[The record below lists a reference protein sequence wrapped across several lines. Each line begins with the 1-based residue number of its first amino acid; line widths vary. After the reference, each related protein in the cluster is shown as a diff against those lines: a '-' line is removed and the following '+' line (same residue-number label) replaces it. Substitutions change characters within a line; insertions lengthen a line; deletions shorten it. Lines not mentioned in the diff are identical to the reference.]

1 MELAPGRSLSCSSED
16 EAVTVGAGH
25 APDDLES
32 FRRAMLPHMDA
43 AYAYARFLSR
53 DPVAAE
59 DVVQEAY
66 LRAFRGFAGY
76 RGGNSKAWLL
86 AIVRTSFFDS
96 TRGRRDESAEANEE
110 EADAADTP
118 EEALIRAADA
128 AALRRAVDGLPEPFR
143 ETLVLRE
150 LEEMSY
156 REIGDLMKAP
166 LGTIMS
172 RLSRAR
178 RMLASALIPG
188 ERR

>member
-1 MELAPGRSLSCSSED
+1 
-16 EAVTVGAGH
+16 
-25 APDDLES
+25 
-32 FRRAMLPHMDA
+32 MLPHMDA

-53 DPVAAE
+53 DSVAAE
-59 DVVQEAY
+59 DLVQDAY

-76 RGGNSKAWLL
+76 RGGDAKAWLL
-86 AIVRTSFFDS
+86 AIVRTCFLDW
-96 TRGRRDESAEANEE
+96 TRRRGGHAAEPAWDDEDRASAV
-110 EADAADTP
+110 ADCADTP

-128 AALRRAVDGLPEPFR
+128 NALRRAVDGLPEPFR

-156 REIGDLMKAP
+156 REIGDLMKVP

-178 RMLASALIPG
+178 RMLTASLAG
-188 ERR
+188 GGV